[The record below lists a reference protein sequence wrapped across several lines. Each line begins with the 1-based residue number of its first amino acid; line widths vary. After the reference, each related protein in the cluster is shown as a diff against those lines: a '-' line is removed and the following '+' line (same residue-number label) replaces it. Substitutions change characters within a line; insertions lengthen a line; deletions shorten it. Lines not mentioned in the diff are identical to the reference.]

1 MRSFT
6 LSSSFKHVSPPI
18 LKVDEVE
25 KLLKASD
32 EAPFRVLE
40 HKALQ
45 EKFKVILKRRKVA
58 ASIDEMSSRTI
69 DQV

>member
-1 MRSFT
+1 
-6 LSSSFKHVSPPI
+6 